1 MEQYNCVL
9 VFSPLFTFLILIA
22 TNTLSKNYLETN
34 RNTQERQ
41 EPFETIFLP
50 LKNM

>member
-9 VFSPLFTFLILIA
+9 IFSPFSHFLILIA
-22 TNTLSKNYLETN
+22 TNTLSKNYHETN

-41 EPFETIFLP
+41 EPLETIFLP